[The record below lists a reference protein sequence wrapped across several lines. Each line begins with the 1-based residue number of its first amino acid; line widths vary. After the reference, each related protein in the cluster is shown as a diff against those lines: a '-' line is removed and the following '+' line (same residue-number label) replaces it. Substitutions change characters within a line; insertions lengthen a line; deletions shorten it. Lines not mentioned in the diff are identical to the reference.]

1 MIYDKQ
7 KPKFDDTIIRAVDLL
22 VNATYYG
29 NGGEYN
35 TNPNMT
41 DEIFEREYK
50 TLFLGLPRQCGKSL
64 YLTKLLKHFQNDL
77 MLKTYLIYP
86 KLEML
91 KYTDRYY
98 KNDKAKFTI
107 NQIHD
112 MSNPA
117 WCPGAT
123 SEPDVMLYDEVDP
136 AKYDE
141 KMVRGKKFT
150 LALYT

>member
-1 MIYDKQ
+1 MIYDKTE
-7 KPKFDDTIIRAVDLL
+7 KKFDDTIIRAVDSL

-29 NGGEYN
+29 NGGEIN
-35 TNPNMT
+35 NHPNRT
-41 DEIFEREYK
+41 AEIFEREYK

-64 YLTKLLKHFQNDL
+64 YLSKLLKHFQNDL

-86 KLEML
+86 KMEML

-98 KNDKAKFTI
+98 KNDKSKFTI
-107 NQIHD
+107 SQIHD

-117 WCPGAT
+117 WYPSPT
-123 SEPDVMLYDEVDP
+123 SKPDVILYDEVDP